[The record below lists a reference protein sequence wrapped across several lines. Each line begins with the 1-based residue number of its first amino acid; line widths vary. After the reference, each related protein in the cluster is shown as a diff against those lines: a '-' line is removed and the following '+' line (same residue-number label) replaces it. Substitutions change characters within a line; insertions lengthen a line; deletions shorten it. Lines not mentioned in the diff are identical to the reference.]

1 MAHSF
6 KVFWPGRPPPN
17 SLLIATFCLSLL
29 LLPYFSFKD
38 HARRGYTELPLIVP
52 RKRLCPGYFTLPC
65 WLPAPHLL
73 QARHANTL
81 HQQGKSQ
88 KRTHDPCKHNNATQS
103 RLLPAPTPGE
113 HSTPSPNT
121 QYPTRC
127 PLFPGKPGGPIL
139 PGTPGSPFMGK
150 KRDRERLLHGHRIL

>member
-6 KVFWPGRPPPN
+6 KVIWSERPPPN
-17 SLLIATFCLSLL
+17 SLPTATFCLSLL
-29 LLPYFSFKD
+29 LVPYFSFKD
-38 HARRGYTELPLIVP
+38 DASRATQNFFQLFPGKDCVP
-52 RKRLCPGYFTLPC
+52 GTSCY
-65 WLPAPHLL
+65 PACCQPPTSYKQEHT
-73 QARHANTL
+73 NTL
-81 HQQGKSQ
+81 QQGKSQ
-88 KRTHDPCKHNNATQS
+88 KRTHDPCKHNDATQS

-150 KRDRERLLHGHRIL
+150 KRDRERLLHGCRML